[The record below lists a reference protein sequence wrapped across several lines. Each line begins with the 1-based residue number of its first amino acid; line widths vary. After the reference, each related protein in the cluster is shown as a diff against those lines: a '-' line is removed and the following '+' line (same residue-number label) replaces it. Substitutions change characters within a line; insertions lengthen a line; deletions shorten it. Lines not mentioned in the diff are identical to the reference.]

1 MQTEKKRKRKGEGEG
16 GVYCNVRGFV
26 GEPNLNIE
34 QSNEEAIT
42 RREQRLN

>member
-1 MQTEKKRKRKGEGEG
+1 MQTEKKRKRKGEG